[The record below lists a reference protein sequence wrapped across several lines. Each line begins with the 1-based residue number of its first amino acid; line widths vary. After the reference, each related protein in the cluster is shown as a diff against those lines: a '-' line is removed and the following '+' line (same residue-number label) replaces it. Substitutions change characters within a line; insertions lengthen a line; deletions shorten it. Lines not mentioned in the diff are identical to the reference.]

1 MRRAIGLMLVL
12 AACRHDA
19 PSEFDGTEALRHVEA
34 QLAFGP
40 RISGTAEARRMG
52 DWLDSLLRARA
63 DTVVVQAW
71 DHATRRGDTL
81 SLRNFIARFRPEDS
95 RRILFLAHWDTR
107 PTADGPAS
115 QNTALPVP
123 GANDGA
129 SGVAVLLGIA
139 EALGK
144 APPSVGVDLL
154 FVDGEDYGVFP
165 DQDVLLG
172 STYYARSPVP
182 GPKPLFAVLLD
193 MVGDRDLQIYQEG
206 NSMAGAREVVSL
218 VWETARDLGH
228 GNVFRSSTRHT
239 LTDDHVPLLDAG
251 FRAIDVIDFDYPA
264 WHTPDD
270 TADKVSAR
278 SLQVVGDVMM
288 ALIRRT
294 GAGSRE

>member
-1 MRRAIGLMLVL
+1 MRWMLGVLLVL
-12 AACRHDA
+12 VGCRDDA
-19 PSEFDGTEALRHVEA
+19 PTEFDGALAFRHVET
-34 QLAFGP
+34 QVAFGP
-40 RISGTAEARRMG
+40 RVSGTDDATRMG

-71 DHATRRGDTL
+71 NHVTRRGDTL
-81 SLRNFIARFRPEDS
+81 ALRNFIARYRPEDTQ
-95 RRILFLAHWDTR
+95 RVLLLAHWDTR

-139 EALGK
+139 EALHEV
-144 APPSVGVDLL
+144 PPTVGVDLL

-172 STYYARSPVP
+172 STHYAQSPLP

-206 NSMAGAREVVSL
+206 NSVAGAPEVVSL
-218 VWETARDLGH
+218 VWETARNLGH
-228 GNVFRSSTRHT
+228 GDVFRGSTRHT

-251 FRAIDVIDFDYPA
+251 FRAIDVIDFDYPS

-270 TADKVSAR
+270 TADKVGAR

-288 ALIRRT
+288 AVIRRV
-294 GAGSRE
+294 GRQ